1 MRQQMDNYCFSD
13 ENSILLFAAYSDIG
27 DREEQQDCAGYE
39 LSPEG
44 GIFIVCD
51 GMGGHNGGKIAGQT
65 AVDCFFEK
73 CKQAPSDI
81 SVEEMLLE
89 AVIASDKEVSGLSDA
104 NGAKLRAGS
113 TAVATVIKNN
123 SLYWISVGDSRI
135 YLVRDGQIVQVT
147 EDHNYYL
154 MLNHKLTSGE
164 ISQQQYD
171 AEKVKGHA
179 LISFLGIDGLPYI
192 NRNDTPFEV
201 KSGDSILMTSDG
213 LYKLITAEEI
223 CGILSATQNAND
235 AVQSLVIKARRAAK
249 TTSQKRDNITLS
261 LIKIK

>member
-1 MRQQMDNYCFSD
+1 MRQQKDNYCFSD
-13 ENSILLFAAYSDIG
+13 ENSKLLFATYSDIG

-39 LSPEG
+39 LDSEG
-44 GIFIVCD
+44 GVFIVCD
-51 GMGGHNGGKIAGQT
+51 GMGGHNGGKLAGQI

-73 CKQAPSDI
+73 CRQVSSET
-81 SVEEMLLE
+81 SVDEMLLQ
-89 AVIASDKEVSGLSDA
+89 AVVASDKEVSGLSDA
-104 NGAKLRAGS
+104 NGARLRAGS

-154 MLNHKLTSGE
+154 MLNRKLLSGE

-171 AEKVKGHA
+171 AEKSKGHA

-192 NRNDTPFEV
+192 NRNDSPFEV

-213 LYKLITAEEI
+213 LYKLLSAEEI
-223 CGILSATQNAND
+223 CGIISAAENAND

-249 TTSQKRDNITLS
+249 TTSKKRDNITLS